1 MFQSRIIA
9 STLVAIVSVPGFLVG
24 QKLKQGDM
32 SSVVGLLACLLT
44 MIVLAS
50 AIMRQSGEP

>member
-1 MFQSRIIA
+1 MFQSRIVA